1 MKKLILSLF
10 LFSSL
15 SAVSQMSIRVINLD
29 VKMGEADEVARLFE
43 GYHNV
48 ERKSGAA
55 VLQVAHYLDG
65 VTHRI
70 IFCRRPCQLGRKS
83 PKIRCRM
90 GSLCWK
96 TKNSF

>member
-48 ERKSGAA
+48 
-55 VLQVAHYLDG
+55 
-65 VTHRI
+65 
-70 IFCRRPCQLGRKS
+70 
-83 PKIRCRM
+83 
-90 GSLCWK
+90 
-96 TKNSF
+96 